1 MTILYITFID
11 FGEFKSGSSVRPQK
25 MYDAFRQLGHEVKLL
40 EGQQNRRAERK
51 QKTAEI
57 LSWLDSHTPDI
68 CYVEPPAGPFFNAI
82 DLKLLKK
89 VHGMGV
95 PIALFYRDAYWKFAK
110 WWGVKGPKKWLL
122 THMHKRDLKV
132 FAKTCDIVYFP
143 SPSMA
148 DLFDFHCREPLP
160 PGGEIHC
167 PPHSQLFHRIVYV
180 GGISEKYGSIPL
192 LQAVESL
199 QQQGMDIRLSLV
211 CREAEMEHLDKRYL
225 DMKWLTISHASGDE
239 QLSPIYA
246 EADVGILPMKRD
258 FYMDFA
264 VHVKMFEYMG
274 YGLPVISTDC
284 VETKRMID
292 RYECGLTCKDD
303 PQSLAD
309 AIARFYSDPE
319 KIEEYRN
326 NVKKAMSENQ
336 WCNRAQKVVEDLSAL
351 KKK

>member
-122 THMHKRDLKV
+122 TYMHKRDLKV
-132 FAKTCDIVYFP
+132 FAKSCDIIYFP

-148 DLFDFHCREPLP
+148 DLFDFRRREILP
-160 PGGEIHC
+160 PAGEYHGGHTHKI
-167 PPHSQLFHRIVYV
+167 QHRVVYV
-180 GGISEKYGSIPL
+180 GGVTPRYGTQQL
-192 LQAVESL
+192 LEAINL
-199 QQQGMDIRLSLV
+199 LHKRGMDIKLSLV
-211 CREAEMEHLDKRYL
+211 CRSEEMQNLKAQDLQK
-225 DMKWLTISHASGDE
+225 KWITVFHASGDE
-239 QLSPIYA
+239 QLASIYA
-246 EADVGILPMKRD
+246 GADVGLIPLQRD

-264 VHVKMFEYMG
+264 ICVKMFEYMG

-292 RYECGLTCKDD
+292 RYGCGLTCKDD

-336 WCNRAQKVVEDLSAL
+336 WRNRAQKVVEDLSAL